1 MKHKYLQCIGIAL
14 SLLGSAIICF
24 RTALEEVL
32 LNMGIGD
39 WITIGG
45 IIIGFLGVILG
56 VTIPLRRDGKTID
69 SISADTT
76 DIKPKVDTIS
86 STVNTI
92 SPSIVKIEERNSKID
107 AIMTEIE
114 VFKRL
119 KSEAGGS
126 IVKPE
131 VLLVSISSV
140 LEENAD
146 LRKQHQEDQQ
156 KILTQNA
163 EIYRLRLRNQ
173 QLEAIL
179 KPQSPAPSE
188 EEEWAP

>member
-1 MKHKYLQCIGIAL
+1 MNITPLQRMDFTLAQAG
-14 SLLGSAIICF
+14 
-24 RTALEEVL
+24 
-32 LNMGIGD
+32 
-39 WITIGG
+39 
-45 IIIGFLGVILG
+45 
-56 VTIPLRRDGKTID
+56 
-69 SISADTT
+69 
-76 DIKPKVDTIS
+76 
-86 STVNTI
+86 
-92 SPSIVKIEERNSKID
+92 IVKIEERNSKID

-188 EEEWAP
+188 DEEWAP